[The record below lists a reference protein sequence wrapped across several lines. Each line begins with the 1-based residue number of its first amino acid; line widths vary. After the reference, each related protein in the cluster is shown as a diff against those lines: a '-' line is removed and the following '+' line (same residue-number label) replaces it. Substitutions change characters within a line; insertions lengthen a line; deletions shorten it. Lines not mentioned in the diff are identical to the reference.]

1 MKNKYPYN
9 KPVFSYDT
17 YIDKLIR
24 AKKSMKMAE
33 DLKEE
38 VTEAAVKMSVMGMMG
53 GMKKKR

>member
-1 MKNKYPYN
+1 M
-9 KPVFSYDT
+9 VSYDT

>member
-24 AKKSMKMAE
+24 AKKSKEDMKDMQEEA
-33 DLKEE
+33 KE
-38 VTEAAVKMSVMGMMG
+38 AMIKMSLMSAVQ
-53 GMKKKR
+53 MKKKR